1 MCGLANELEERRV
14 VLICC
19 PLSYFS
25 RRNCCTLAYTVSGR
39 EPGRVYLGTLR
50 ASDAWSGST
59 SAGIPQSATPSISA
73 GRVTILKISS
83 SDIPSNG
90 SELIIPGS
98 SIAATFWGDLGREGP
113 ALEGWVV
120 VSRVTGEGRLER
132 IGRSS

>member
-1 MCGLANELEERRV
+1 M
-14 VLICC
+14 
-19 PLSYFS
+19 
-25 RRNCCTLAYTVSGR
+25 
-39 EPGRVYLGTLR
+39 YLHTLR

-90 SELIIPGS
+90 SAARIS
-98 SIAATFWGDLGREGP
+98 VSFIAVVSGGDRGREGP
-113 ALEGWVV
+113 ALEGSAV

-132 IGRSS
+132 IGRSSGSSLAAAFPFPFDFPFPSIGVETIGGSTASQLTSLMAL